1 MDENMI
7 VEMLSRSILEAIE
20 AMEHS
25 GLWEP
30 MKTVPEPRFYW
41 TDSTEPVTIAGMS
54 LDDGLL
60 KRVEDEL
67 RERLFAQEHPTVLH

>member
-1 MDENMI
+1 
-7 VEMLSRSILEAIE
+7 
-20 AMEHS
+20 
-25 GLWEP
+25 

-41 TDSTEPVTIAGMS
+41 TDSTEPVTIAGMP

>member
-30 MKTVPEPRFYW
+30 MKTVSEPRFYW
-41 TDSTEPVTIAGMS
+41 TDSTEPVTIADVP